1 MTSSKPLPN
10 LQVRDEIPGPSDR
23 VSLDKDRIEED
34 ARYALGVARSYINA
48 LPGGIDGLR
57 HKSVIE
63 FGPGLHFA
71 AALILRCW
79 GAAQVTVADRFLAR
93 FDVEYHVPLYQR
105 IASILKMEDSNTI
118 TEPLDRCA
126 AERSHLSDCVR
137 TFDIPLEKLCE
148 DAPDQFDVTLSNAVL
163 EHLYH
168 PLRAMQSLQRISRT
182 PSVGLHQVDFRDHRD
197 FSRPLEYLLLDEFSF
212 HEMLTERNG
221 ECGNRLRPDEMQAM
235 FVQAGFHNV
244 HFTPDIWSKA
254 DYLDDFI
261 PRLRTSVS
269 SPYSD
274 IDPARLAVISGRF
287 MLKKSA

>member
-10 LQVRDEIPGPSDR
+10 LPLKDESPPSSDR
-23 VSLDKDRIEED
+23 APLDKERIEQD
-34 ARYALGVARSYINA
+34 AQYAIGAAHSYVNGIPDGITG
-48 LPGGIDGLR
+48 LPG
-57 HKSVIE
+57 KSVIE
-63 FGPGLHFA
+63 LGPGSNFG

-79 GAAQVTVADRFLAR
+79 GAGRVTVADRFLAR

-105 IASILKMEDSNTI
+105 IASILKTEDSNTI

-126 AERSHLSDCVR
+126 AERSHLSDYVG
-137 TFDIPLEKLCE
+137 TFNIPLEKLSE
-148 DAPDQFDVTLSNAVL
+148 VAPDQFDVTLSNAVL

-168 PLRAMQSLQRISRT
+168 PLHAIQSLQRISRT

-261 PRLRTSVS
+261 PRLRASTS

-274 IDPARLAVISGRF
+274 IESARLAIVSGRF
-287 MLKKSA
+287 MIKKGP